1 MNRLAVD
8 DVRGAA
14 GLAALRVEWEE
25 LFESVPRAS
34 PFLSPEW
41 ALTWQELLAEGSVP
55 RVLCARRD
63 GRLVGVLAL
72 SEREHWAG
80 LGRPVKRLAFLAEQ
94 NVGADGLD
102 VLALP
107 GFERDA
113 ASAMLARLAA
123 DSSVDVLDLEGLP
136 GESPTLQ
143 LLAWNFGNDRRR
155 SYTLAPSQ
163 VCPYLDLGGS
173 WEEMLGRT
181 KRPQQ
186 FARLLRELG
195 RRDGFEVR
203 SVTEP
208 GMVGGALDRLFQLH
222 DRRWAFQGGS
232 DAFARQSVREFH
244 RRFVERIAA
253 RRMVRFEE
261 LWVEGACRA
270 SWYGFG
276 RADRYWAYQS
286 GYDPAWSKHSVA
298 FVRLGISV
306 QEAAGRGVRFYDFL
320 RGPET
325 YKFDWASG
333 ARVTMRVVAV
343 RSRRAARFLMRRR
356 GLRLATEQAA
366 EAVLSERSLEWM
378 RRLRRARHRRQP
390 FTLSLPHK
398 RGPSSPE
405 WA

>member
-1 MNRLAVD
+1 M
-8 DVRGAA
+8 
-14 GLAALRVEWEE
+14 
-25 LFESVPRAS
+25 
-34 PFLSPEW
+34 
-41 ALTWQELLAEGSVP
+41 P